1 MRTFLRPFFALL
13 VAAFPVAGAAQA
25 PTGASASH
33 KGAVQTSADVTV
45 VEVPVYVSGKDG
57 RPVRGLTKG
66 DFELFD
72 EGKRVDGWDLE
83 VIDLEDFGRQTVTPD
98 VPLPPA
104 AQRHFFFLFD
114 LTFSQPINI
123 ARARHAAVAFVQNGM
138 KNGDLGAVATVDVEK
153 GLRLVLSFTSDR
165 DQLAAA
171 LTTLALP
178 SLTSPTADPLALTIF
193 DPSASTGIAGGVSM
207 RTTQQTS
214 RDAEWADTL
223 AAFVQ
228 MQEKSFDSYSQ
239 GRVRSLSKSLSDLA
253 RTLNSVR
260 GRKNVIYFSEGFDS
274 KLLSGITGTDS
285 GRTEGDQIVFGE
297 HWRVD
302 TENRYGRNDIRMALD
317 EMFQIFKRTDCVLHA
332 VDVAGLAALG
342 TSSVEGVLS
351 SDLGASGRLGSRGR
365 GRDSLYTMSS
375 ETGGQLFQNSNDMN
389 EHLETLQEETALVY
403 LLTYSPAELTETG
416 RYHSLKVKVK
426 ASGAQVSFRAG
437 YFEPRP
443 WSKLTPMERRL
454 LAAQQIAYGLPRN
467 DIPARAIATP
477 LLSPNHDRARVPVII
492 EIPGG
497 PLIKQAVGD
506 KLNLEI
512 YAYATDQALK
522 IKGFLSQTLSL
533 DLARVGSQLSAS
545 GIKFY
550 GELSLPPGTYWLK
563 ILLRIAETGRSG
575 LLIVPVTVPP
585 RESRQLFALGPLL
598 FHEKPPGRWV
608 MVKAVQRPNA
618 PLPSPYPFVSKGESF
633 IPSAWPV
640 FDPSGDATL
649 SVFVYNAPAVGDLE
663 VHGEIRGKAGVR
675 LGPAAITKVASSRPD
690 ADAPLDLLCSFR
702 PEKLQKG
709 SYSLWVSVRDRA
721 SGAEGES
728 LGFFEVR

>member
-1 MRTFLRPFFALL
+1 MRTCLRLLFAVL
-13 VAAFPVAGAAQA
+13 VAVIPIAGAAQA
-25 PTGASASH
+25 PTGAAASH
-33 KGAVQTSADVTV
+33 EGAVQTSADVTL
-45 VEVPVYVSGKDG
+45 VEVPVYVAGRDG
-57 RPVRGLTKG
+57 RPVRSLTKA

-83 VIDLEDFGRQTVTPD
+83 VIDLEDFDRMTVTPD

-123 ARARHAAVAFVQNGM
+123 ARARHAAVDFVQNGM

-193 DPSASTGIAGGVSM
+193 DPSASTGIAGAVAARPSQLTG
-207 RTTQQTS
+207 

-274 KLLSGITGTDS
+274 KLLSGITGADS

-302 TENRYGRNDIRMALD
+302 TENRYGRNDIRTALD
-317 EMFQIFKRTDCVLHA
+317 EMFQIFRRTDCVLHA
-332 VDVAGLAALG
+332 VDVAGLVSLG

-351 SDLGASGRLGSRGR
+351 SDLEASRQLGSRGR
-365 GRDSLYTMSS
+365 GRDSLYTMAS
-375 ETGGQLFQNSNDMN
+375 ETGGQLLQNSNDMN
-389 EHLETLQEETALVY
+389 EHLETLQEQTALVY
-403 LLTYSPAELTETG
+403 LLTYSPAELKNPG

-454 LAAQQIAYGLPRN
+454 LAAQQIAYGLPRT
-467 DIPARAIATP
+467 DIPARALALP
-477 LLSPNHDRARVPVII
+477 LLAGNRDLVRVPVII

-497 PLIKQAVGD
+497 PLVRQAVGD

-522 IKGFLSQTLSL
+522 TKGFLSQTLAL
-533 DLARVGSQLSAS
+533 DLAKVGSQLSAS

-550 GELSLPPGTYWLK
+550 GELSLPPGIYWLK

-575 LLIVPVTVPP
+575 MLIVPVTVPP
-585 RESRQLFALGPLL
+585 PEYRQLFALGPL
-598 FHEKPPGRWV
+598 FHEQPGRWV
-608 MVKAVQRPNA
+608 MVKAVPRPSA
-618 PLPSPYPFVSKGESF
+618 PPPAPYPFVSTGDSF
-633 IPSAWPV
+633 IPAAEPV
-640 FDPSGDATL
+640 LNLSGETKL
-649 SVFVYNAPAVGDLE
+649 SVFVYNALPDSDLD
-663 VHGEIRGKAGVR
+663 VRGEIRGKAGVR
-675 LGPAAITKVASSRPD
+675 LGPAAITKTASSRTGG
-690 ADAPLDLLCSFR
+690 DAPLDLLCSFR
-702 PEKLQKG
+702 PEKLEKG
-709 SYSLWVSVRDRA
+709 SYTLWVGVKDRA
-721 SGAEGES
+721 TGAEGET